1 MNTPLTRSIR
11 IVSLLCALLTMSA
24 PWLQGQTGDKQS
36 LPVIEGRVHD
46 CRDRPI
52 VGAVVSLESA
62 DTGHTLASTTDS
74 QGRFR
79 FEAVSVGTYT
89 VHTKLE
95 GYLEGKEE
103 PFVLHQREAK
113 SIVLL
118 LTKAQVTGTAKDES
132 RAFEFSDKPTFT
144 VAGVTDTTALGGHGS
159 GRVLPSSNTLVKD
172 AVSLVRERTSQPN
185 AAPRDPEHAGASSEA
200 SIRAKLAQEDNADL
214 HAQLAELVE
223 SEGRPLEAVKEYQR
237 AAEMQPSEPHLFAW
251 GAELLLHRA
260 FEPSIEVFAKGRRL
274 YPHSS
279 RILLGLGAARFA
291 QGSKEEAGQI
301 FLEACDLNPAEPTP
315 YLFLGRLQ
323 ATENIERPGWTDRMK
338 RFVSLHPES
347 AIAHYFYAVALTK
360 QIRNQE
366 SFDVAETE
374 LKTALELDPHLGNAY
389 LQLGILRSE
398 REDFPGAITAFQK
411 AVETTPLPDE
421 AHYRLA
427 QVYRRMGQADKAG
440 KEIELFKQISEQKS
454 KEAGRESREI
464 QQFVYTLRNT
474 NPSSPPPVAPDSR

>member
-1 MNTPLTRSIR
+1 ML
-11 IVSLLCALLTMSA
+11 A
-24 PWLQGQTGDKQS
+24 PWLQGQTGGKES
-36 LPVIEGRVHD
+36 LPVVEGRIHD
-46 CRDRPI
+46 SRDRPI

-62 DTGHTLASTTDS
+62 DPGHTLASTTDS

-95 GYLEGKEE
+95 GYQEGKEG

-113 SIVLL
+113 SIILL
-118 LTKAQVTGTAKDES
+118 LTKAQGKDES
-132 RAFEFSDKPTFT
+132 SAIEFSDKPTFT

-172 AVSLVRERTSQPN
+172 AVSLVREGTSQPN
-185 AAPRDPEHAGASSEA
+185 SAPRDPEHAGASSEA
-200 SIRAKLAQEDNADL
+200 SIRTKLAQEDNADL
-214 HAQLAELVE
+214 HAQLAELEE
-223 SEGRPLEAVKEYQR
+223 SEGRPLEAVKEYHR
-237 AAEMQPSEPHLFAW
+237 AAELQPSEPHLFAW

-260 FEPSIEVFAKGRRL
+260 FEPSIEVFTKGRRL
-274 YPHSS
+274 YPNSS
-279 RILLGLGAARFA
+279 RMLLGLGAARFA

-323 ATENIERPGWTDRMK
+323 ATENIEPPGWTDRMK
-338 RFVSLHPES
+338 RFVGLHPES
-347 AIAHYFYAVALTK
+347 AMAHYFYAVAMTR

-366 SFDVAETE
+366 NFEGAETE

-398 REDFPGAITAFQK
+398 RQDFSGAITAFQN

-427 QVYRRMGQADKAG
+427 QVYRRMGEAEKAG

-454 KEAGRESREI
+454 KEAERERREI
-464 QQFVYTLRNT
+464 QQFVYTLRKT